1 MSKIA
6 HYLSEH
12 IQGEVVTS
20 PAVRDAF
27 SNDASVLS
35 IRPEMVAFPRVTND
49 IRKIARFSWQLAE
62 KGHVLPMTVRG
73 AGTDQTGA
81 AIGKGIIVNTVAHLD
96 SIFELDAKQKLVR
109 VQPGVTFKTL
119 NDALGLQGLFIPSL
133 PASHAYSTIGGAI
146 ANNASGS
153 LSGKYGDTGAWVSQ
167 LEIVLANG
175 DILQTGRI
183 SKKEVNRKK
192 GLQSLEGEI
201 YRQIDNLITDN
212 HQVITGKISADVRDN
227 AGYTGIIDVRH
238 KDGSIDLTPLL
249 LGSQG
254 TLGIVSE
261 IIMKATFANRHHYAV
276 VAAFEQYESCRDA
289 IDDIVALDPAICELV
304 DGSLIAEAVKQGRN
318 YSFFTPE
325 LATGAALVIAF
336 DEYSERGRSHKLKK
350 AVRQLELRGATVVS
364 ETDEVE
370 VEALLDIRKL
380 TSMQL
385 APSERDASAPPII
398 DGAYVPLNRLEDFHK
413 AVVQLAKKHHVA
425 LPLFGHAIE
434 GVFYARPILHM
445 KKVSDKQKIF
455 KLLGEYSV
463 IVDSHG
469 GHLVGEAGEGRLK
482 PLFAYKYID
491 DEVMAVF
498 KQIKDIFDP
507 YGILNPGVKQ
517 ATELK
522 DLVGH
527 LREDYSL
534 AAFSQYSPH
543 C

>member
-1 MSKIA
+1 MNKIA

-20 PAVRDAF
+20 PAIREAF

-35 IRPEMVAFPRVTND
+35 IQPEMVAFPRVTND

-62 KGHVLPMTVRG
+62 KGHVLPMTARG

-96 SIFELDAKQKLVR
+96 SIFELDTKQKLVR
-109 VQPGVTFKTL
+109 LQPGVSFKGL
-119 NDALGLQGLFIPSL
+119 NDALGLHGLFVPSL

-146 ANNASGS
+146 ANNASGA
-153 LSGKYGDTGAWVSQ
+153 LSGKYGDMSAWVSQ

-192 GLQSLEGEI
+192 GLQNLEGEI
-201 YRQIDNLITDN
+201 YRQIDNLITDKE
-212 HQVITGKISADVRDN
+212 QIITTKISEDVRDN
-227 AGYTGIIDVRH
+227 AGYAGIIDVRH
-238 KDGSIDLTPLL
+238 KDGSIDLTPLF

-261 IIMKATFANRHHYAV
+261 VIMKATFANRHHYAV
-276 VAAFEQYESCRDA
+276 VAAFEDYESCRDA
-289 IDDIVALDPAICELV
+289 IDDMAALEPAICELV
-304 DGSLIAEAVKQGRN
+304 DGALVAEAVKQGRQ
-318 YSFFTPE
+318 YSFFTPQ
-325 LATGAALVIAF
+325 LAAGAVLVMAF
-336 DEYSERGRSHKLKK
+336 DDFSERARSRQFKK
-350 AVRQLELRGATVVS
+350 AIRQLESRGATVAS
-364 ETDEVE
+364 ETEQDD
-370 VEALLDIRKL
+370 VEALLDVRKL

-385 APSERDASAPPII
+385 APTERDVSAPPII

-413 AVVQLAKKHHVA
+413 AVLALAKKHHVA
-425 LPLFGHAIE
+425 LPLFGHASD
-434 GVFYARPILHM
+434 GVFYARPALHM

-463 IVDSHG
+463 LVDSHG
-469 GHLVGEAGEGRLK
+469 GHIVGEAGEGRLK
-482 PLFAYKYID
+482 SLFAYKYID

-498 KQIKDIFDP
+498 KQVKDIFDP

-517 ATELK
+517 QAELK
-522 DLVGH
+522 DLVGQ
-527 LREDYSL
+527 LRDDYSL
-534 AAFSQYSPH
+534 AAFSQHSPH